1 MRVMNAQFMVCA
13 AASER
18 NKLGEFKFD
27 QSQLNQAEDLL
38 WFQVFFDSS
47 SLGAASLPLR
57 AQAARM
63 RNQLGQD
70 SYFFLV
76 TLPLLI

>member
-1 MRVMNAQFMVCA
+1 MRVMNARFMVCV

-27 QSQLNQAEDLL
+27 QSRLNPTEDLL
-38 WFQVFFDSS
+38 WFSVFFDSP
-47 SLGAASLPLR
+47 SLDAASLPLR
-57 AQAARM
+57 AQAAWK

-70 SYFFLV
+70 SYFLV